1 MLLDLNQAI
10 VERQVL
16 MPMSLKELDALHV
29 GQGHEKSGLF
39 SGISEA
45 SLQTLLQA
53 SSLRDFAAGHVLVQ
67 QGDKPEC
74 LYMVIKG
81 AARTFRMDAEG
92 REATI
97 RMLLPGDT
105 CMEAV
110 MFMGGDSPINVQV
123 MEASQLL
130 LIPGH
135 IVKRRV
141 LEDAAFAS
149 NLLRIVAR
157 HYKNAMHQIDAM
169 NIKSPLQRVGYY
181 FLTRHLEM
189 APDSLEFTLPFRKQT
204 VANYLGITPETFS
217 RTLQQIKA
225 LGIEID
231 GERIKMRDA
240 YVLCHFCDSDA
251 ASLCSRHGKD
261 GCEHCTQYQGNA
273 AAVQSAMK
281 NTGRT

>member
-1 MLLDLNQAI
+1 
-10 VERQVL
+10 
-16 MPMSLKELDALHV
+16 MPKTVKELEVLHAS
-29 GQGHEKSGLF
+29 QGHEKSGLF
-39 SGISEA
+39 SGITEA

-53 SSLRDFAAGHVLVQ
+53 SSLRNFAAGHVLVQ

-123 MEASQLL
+123 MEPSQLL
-130 LIPGH
+130 LLPAH
-135 IVKRRV
+135 IVKRHV
-141 LEDAAFAS
+141 LDDAAFAA

-225 LGIEID
+225 LGIDID

-240 YVLCHFCDSDA
+240 YVLCHFCDSDTA
-251 ASLCSRHGKD
+251 ALCSRHGKD
-261 GCEHCTQYQGNA
+261 GCEQCAHHQGNP
-273 AAVQSAMK
+273 AVAHSVMR